1 MSEQIDKT
9 KSNDQFITTTN
20 PTYQEQ
26 LNKNKYFGGNNNL
39 NNIYNMNLVPKNRM
53 NIIQNNKSNKQK
65 QLSSD
70 LNYKALCIII
80 VVLLFFGVI
89 SILLIYFL
97 KQDFSNEKENSESNS
112 SKVAN
117 ELSALVNETKAK
129 NESRANES
137 FIEYKLNNELSLSD
151 NSTNKSQEI
160 NSKTN

>member
-97 KQDFSNEKENSESNS
+97 KQDISNEKENPKSNS
-112 SKVAN
+112 SKEAI
-117 ELSALVNETKAK
+117 ELSTLVNETKAK
-129 NESRANES
+129 NVSLANES

>member
-39 NNIYNMNLVPKNRM
+39 NNIYNMNLVPKNKM
-53 NIIQNNKSNKQK
+53 NIIQNNKPNKQK

-97 KQDFSNEKENSESNS
+97 KQGISNENENENSKSN
-112 SKVAN
+112 KVIN
-117 ELSALVNETKAK
+117 ELSTLVNETKAK
-129 NESRANES
+129 NESYTNIS
-137 FIEYKLNNELSLSD
+137 FIEYKLTNELSLSD